1 MTNIDIFTDLADK
14 YGNSINT
21 TKEAE
26 VFFDEFMAM
35 TGGKVIVDFL
45 DCDNDD
51 HIEKIVFD
59 HNDGLMTLY
68 TRLPE
73 KDPEQRLLIKS
84 VLPFDTDC
92 YLVDFTSELVK
103 CGKPTHLFTFEEIE
117 ELMRNADDSFNNK
130 LVIDEDG
137 TAHILQNP
145 QLGCLYPVSI
155 ETWCAGNGYVGLAS
169 SLSEAL
175 PSYHL
180 CLQLWLHYL
189 MTGKCQYDDAYVF
202 VDEEEII
209 NKLQMYY

>member
-59 HNDGLMTLY
+59 HSEGLMTLY

-84 VLPFDTDC
+84 VLPFDT
-92 YLVDFTSELVK
+92 YSVLVRFRSVRFVREKDNK
-103 CGKPTHLFTFEEIE
+103 CL
-117 ELMRNADDSFNNK
+117 AVYSY
-130 LVIDEDG
+130 
-137 TAHILQNP
+137 
-145 QLGCLYPVSI
+145 GCI
-155 ETWCAGNGYVGLAS
+155 T
-169 SLSEAL
+169 
-175 PSYHL
+175 
-180 CLQLWLHYL
+180 
-189 MTGKCQYDDAYVF
+189 
-202 VDEEEII
+202 
-209 NKLQMYY
+209 